1 MRRSRMSPENRP
13 SKPPPGMRGGNA
25 GAGARGRERGT
36 KCERGPGGR
45 SRRQNPPPKA
55 WGRMWGAG
63 LGRSTGPEC
72 VGRSARPTQGGM
84 RGAGARGPGCEG
96 RNTGP
101 ERGDRSLSPERESLL
116 PKSALQIRHPKRGAE
131 CGGRSGSE
139 REPGCV
145 GRSARPGARAG
156 CGGRCARTGVRAR
169 SARAVP
175 PGTRGR
181 SVGPED
187 EPGCVGRSA
196 RPGAGAGA
204 RGPGC
209 EGRNTGPER
218 GDRSL
223 SPERESLLPKSAL
236 QIRHPKRGAECGGR
250 SGSERETGVHR
261 PEHGTGVR
269 AGVRRQECGD
279 RSARTRCED
288 QMRGPERENQSASR
302 GAGAEARGRVRG
314 PGCGAGCGLRT

>member
-1 MRRSRMSPENRP
+1 MRRSRMLPENPP
-13 SKPPPGMRGGNA
+13 SKPPPEMRGGNA

-36 KCERGPGGR
+36 KCGRGPGGR

-55 WGRMWGAG
+55 WGRMWGGAG
-63 LGRSTGPEC
+63 LGRSTGPGYAARNTGPECEPGC

-84 RGAGARGPGCEG
+84 R
-96 RNTGP
+96 
-101 ERGDRSLSPERESLL
+101 
-116 PKSALQIRHPKRGAE
+116 
-131 CGGRSGSE
+131 
-139 REPGCV
+139 
-145 GRSARPGARAG
+145 
-156 CGGRCARTGVRAR
+156 
-169 SARAVP
+169 
-175 PGTRGR
+175 
-181 SVGPED
+181 
-187 EPGCVGRSA
+187 
-196 RPGAGAGA
+196 GAGA

-279 RSARTRCED
+279 RSAETGV
-288 QMRGPERENQSASR
+288 RGPDARTGAREPECEPGCGGRSAR
-302 GAGAEARGRVRG
+302 PGAGAGVRGRVRTQN
-314 PGCGAGCGLRT
+314 LR

>member
-1 MRRSRMSPENRP
+1 MPKFGAQKHTAGASHRNRCVTPLLQNSRPECDVPECCPKTLLQNRRPKCGAGMQE
-13 SKPPPGMRGGNA
+13 PGREGGNA
-25 GAGARGRERGT
+25 ERNAGGGPGAGAAARIRRPKRGAECGGQVWVGARDRGT
-36 KCERGPGGR
+36 PPGTRDRSARPERTAR
-45 SRRQNPPPKA
+45 N
-55 WGRMWGAG
+55 
-63 LGRSTGPEC
+63 TGPECEPGC

-84 RGAGARGPGCEG
+84 R
-96 RNTGP
+96 
-101 ERGDRSLSPERESLL
+101 
-116 PKSALQIRHPKRGAE
+116 
-131 CGGRSGSE
+131 
-139 REPGCV
+139 
-145 GRSARPGARAG
+145 
-156 CGGRCARTGVRAR
+156 
-169 SARAVP
+169 
-175 PGTRGR
+175 
-181 SVGPED
+181 
-187 EPGCVGRSA
+187 
-196 RPGAGAGA
+196 GAGA

-279 RSARTRCED
+279 RSAETGV
-288 QMRGPERENQSASR
+288 RGPDARTGAREP
-302 GAGAEARGRVRG
+302 ECE

>member
-1 MRRSRMSPENRP
+1 MRRSRMLPENPP
-13 SKPPPGMRGGNA
+13 SKPPPEMRGGNA

-36 KCERGPGGR
+36 KCGRGPGGR

-63 LGRSTGPEC
+63 LGRSTGPGYAARNTGPECEPGC

-84 RGAGARGPGCEG
+84 R
-96 RNTGP
+96 
-101 ERGDRSLSPERESLL
+101 
-116 PKSALQIRHPKRGAE
+116 
-131 CGGRSGSE
+131 
-139 REPGCV
+139 
-145 GRSARPGARAG
+145 
-156 CGGRCARTGVRAR
+156 
-169 SARAVP
+169 
-175 PGTRGR
+175 
-181 SVGPED
+181 
-187 EPGCVGRSA
+187 
-196 RPGAGAGA
+196 GAGA

-269 AGVRRQECGD
+269 AGVRRQECGGRSAETGMRRQECGD
-279 RSARTRCED
+279 RSARTGCED
-288 QMRGPERENQSASR
+288 RSAR
-302 GAGAEARGRVRG
+302 PGAGAGVRGRVRTQN
-314 PGCGAGCGLRT
+314 LR